1 MSVLATEQKDQL
13 LTIDDAAAILA
24 VNVRMIRQ
32 LIETRRIAF
41 VKVGRLV
48 RIRESEIHRA
58 IEEWTVEPL
67 PTRSSRWK

>member
-1 MSVLATEQKDQL
+1 MTVADVSTREQL
-13 LTIDDAAAILA
+13 LTIDQAAAVLA

-48 RIRESEIHRA
+48 RIRESEIHRF
-58 IEEWTVEPL
+58 IEAGTVEPI
-67 PTRSSRWK
+67 PQQRQRWR

>member
-1 MSVLATEQKDQL
+1 MTVTEVGIREQL
-13 LTIDDAAAILA
+13 LTIDQAAAVLA

-48 RIRESEIHRA
+48 RIRESEVLRF
-58 IEEWTVEPL
+58 IEAGTVDPL
-67 PTRSSRWK
+67 PRSRQAWR

>member
-1 MSVLATEQKDQL
+1 MSVLATEQTDQL

-48 RIRESEIHRA
+48 RIRESEIHRV
-58 IEEWTVEPL
+58 IEAWTVAPL
-67 PTRSSRWK
+67 PTRSSRWR